1 MKKFGK
7 LAKNKATIKRRS
19 ILFFMLLSL
28 WGMFGC
34 SDDVDAPKKD
44 EVTVVLQEGDASRIS
59 IDNSGVVPLRSAV
72 ESASKSA
79 LKSAGNIVEDDEKV
93 SDMPLVLIAEVDA
106 LTYNGTVLRSTHVCV
121 NGDYAYVS
129 YNYEGDSYQGAV
141 DMIDISDPYNP
152 SLITSAVFPNT
163 DISSIAYS
171 NDALYLAGAREFIDG
186 DDTNPAVL
194 LKMTLNGGSLTED
207 IELIDMVGYVGTDVA
222 IGDSYFY
229 GVSGDNGIL
238 GAYNYSDNS
247 LTASVSL
254 NDLRAVGV
262 TNGQVVVL
270 QNEGIQ
276 VFEASTL
283 NKILDFPTSTDV
295 TEAKRTLDFYTSSV
309 LAAEGADGTGIYN
322 LTTGEKQNSIP
333 VADATGLEL
342 APDEIVTNAVS
353 VNDEHIFIANGGVG
367 VSVVKI
373 NSESI
378 TDLTDFGSLDLDGSA
393 NYVKSE
399 DDLVFVADGFGG
411 LKILKM
417 VTENNDGNN
426 GSGTIDCTQY
436 PSYTGGNWLN
446 VNSGETLAYNGSAS
460 LTGVNVNQ
468 NLTWCGSLAVSQ
480 NINVNSGGVFYMKG
494 SMVAG
499 TYNGNTSLAIN
510 ANSKLIMEGSLT
522 VYGNL
527 ILNSNSTLE
536 FAGSGCTITVF
547 GTVTKGDN
555 VTITGTY
562 NDSYN
567 KLN

>member
-1 MKKFGK
+1 MRKLVK
-7 LAKNKATIKRRS
+7 LAKSKATIKRRS
-19 ILFFMLLSL
+19 ILFFILLSL

-34 SDDVDAPKKD
+34 NDDVDTPKKD

-79 LKSAGNIVEDDEKV
+79 LKSAGNIAEDGETV
-93 SDMPLVLIAEVDA
+93 SDMPLVLVAEVDA
-106 LTYNGTVLRSTHVCV
+106 LTYNGTVLRATHVCT
-121 NGDYAYVS
+121 NGDYVYVS
-129 YNYEGDSYQGAV
+129 YNYEGDSYLGAV

-152 SLITSAVFPNT
+152 GLIASAVFSDT
-163 DISSIAYS
+163 DISSIAYY
-171 NDALYLAGAREFIDG
+171 NNTLYLAGAREFIDG

-254 NDLRAVGV
+254 SDLRAVGV

-283 NKILDFPTSTDV
+283 NKTLDFPTSTDV

-468 NLTWCGSLAVSQ
+468 NLTWCGSLAVSD

-494 SMVAG
+494 SMVTG

-536 FAGSGCTITVF
+536 FAGSGCTIAVF

-562 NDSYN
+562 TDSYN